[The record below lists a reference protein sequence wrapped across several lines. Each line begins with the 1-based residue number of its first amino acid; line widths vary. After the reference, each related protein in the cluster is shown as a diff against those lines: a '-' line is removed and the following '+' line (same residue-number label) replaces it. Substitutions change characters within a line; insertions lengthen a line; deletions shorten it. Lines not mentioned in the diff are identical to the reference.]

1 MGCTVWESSLITER
15 SSVRVPRCAI
25 HTSSDF
31 AIYASCSHWGSYRCA
46 CGVLE
51 AALVFEI
58 IVVFDIGV
66 YFYIDKSI
74 GSLAFVGG
82 RRKYVYEI
90 VSFHAFTV
98 AIRFEFF
105 SCTNY

>member
-1 MGCTVWESSLITER
+1 MFIALAQAPILSGKW
-15 SSVRVPRCAI
+15 A
-25 HTSSDF
+25 H
-31 AIYASCSHWGSYRCA
+31 ASYRCA

-51 AALVFEI
+51 AALVFET